1 MIKDKV
7 SERKVRRLR
16 AKRAI
21 RKKVFGC
28 AEKPR
33 LVIFKSRCYIYA
45 QAIDDHAGHT
55 MAAASSREEG
65 FTAEG
70 NPQNVMPKG
79 WRDYWGETPGG
90 IKSRLRQEWLPLSR
104 EVKSPGRRRSRKG
117 FAILGGDHGPL

>member
-33 LVIFKSRCYIYA
+33 LVIFKSHCYIYA
-45 QAIDDHAGHT
+45 QAIDDQAGHT

-70 NPQNVMPKG
+70 KALKNVHAAKKV
-79 WRDYWGETPGG
+79 GEIIGERLLEKG
-90 IKSRLRQEWLPLSR
+90 IKNVVFDRNGYRYHGK
-104 EVKSPGRRRSRKG
+104 VKSLAEGAREKG
-117 FAILGGDHGPL
+117 LQF

>member
-33 LVIFKSRCYIYA
+33 LVIFKSHCYIYA
-45 QAIDDHAGHT
+45 QAIDDQAGHT

-70 NPQNVMPKG
+70 KSLKNVHAAKKI
-79 WRDYWGETPGG
+79 GERLLEKG
-90 IKSRLRQEWLPLSR
+90 IKNVVFDRNGYRYHGK
-104 EVKSPGRRRSRKG
+104 VKSLAEGAREKG
-117 FAILGGDHGPL
+117 LQF